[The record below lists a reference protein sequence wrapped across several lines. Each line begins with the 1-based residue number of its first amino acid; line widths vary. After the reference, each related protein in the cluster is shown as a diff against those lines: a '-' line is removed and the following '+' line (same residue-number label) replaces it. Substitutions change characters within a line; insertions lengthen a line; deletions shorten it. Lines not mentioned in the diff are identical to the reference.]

1 MRLFNIPHPDGV
13 DELPAGFAS
22 WALAWDA
29 TEKQA
34 KAEREQAEAE
44 KQKHG

>member
-1 MRLFNIPHPDGV
+1 MRLFHLAHPDQV
-13 DELPAGFAS
+13 EELPAGFAS

-34 KAEREQAEAE
+34 QQEREQAEAD
-44 KQKHG
+44 KARG